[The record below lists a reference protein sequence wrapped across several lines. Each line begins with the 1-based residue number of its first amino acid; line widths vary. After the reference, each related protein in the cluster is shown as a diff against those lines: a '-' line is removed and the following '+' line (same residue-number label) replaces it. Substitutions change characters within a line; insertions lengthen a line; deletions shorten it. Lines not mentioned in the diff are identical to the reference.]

1 MLKVRAGDVAT
12 DMEGNCNV
20 WRSGLIDVGA
30 FLVLVL
36 FLLATW
42 SAGRRYVERVKH
54 MGLDRLVD
62 CGDEPQGASRAART
76 VLRLASTRRGEC
88 RCVAWRAA
96 SCSRTGRCRSR
107 RTRSALTASR
117 PATGSGGHSDRPA
130 SDSPLATGLD
140 RRVMGSRYFRDGIS
154 VTVMSG

>member
-54 MGLDRLVD
+54 MGLDRFVD
-62 CGDEPQGASRAART
+62 CGDEPQGARA
-76 VLRLASTRRGEC
+76 VLRGRYYGLHRLAAANAGVSRGG
-88 RCVAWRAA
+88 RHRAVGQADVVRDVLDQPSPRADRQRVAAGIPTGPRAI
-96 SCSRTGRCRSR
+96 
-107 RTRSALTASR
+107 R
-117 PATGSGGHSDRPA
+117 P
-130 SDSPLATGLD
+130 SPPGWIGA
-140 RRVMGSRYFRDGIS
+140 
-154 VTVMSG
+154 